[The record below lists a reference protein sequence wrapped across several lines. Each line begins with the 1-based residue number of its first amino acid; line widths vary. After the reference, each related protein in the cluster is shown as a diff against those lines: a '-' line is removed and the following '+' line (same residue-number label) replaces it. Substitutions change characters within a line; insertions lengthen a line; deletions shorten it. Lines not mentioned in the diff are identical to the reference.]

1 MPLLSTSLSPSFEFW
16 GHSIEALQTGK
27 AHNEAVVLT
36 FLVGNVALTF
46 LQFYWGV
53 QLVGF
58 ARATFG
64 GGGAGGGSSKGGSKA
79 GGKGEKAS

>member
-1 MPLLSTSLSPSFEFW
+1 M
-16 GHSIEALQTGK
+16 
-27 AHNEAVVLT
+27 VLT

-79 GGKGEKAS
+79 GGKGGKTS